1 MPNPT
6 PERSTLLRKWTL
18 RYVVTLC
25 AGLIAIGAVSVLW
38 QREAALHQRLNALQA
53 FGEAAAA
60 HVSDGHGGIV
70 VPDRLYEWID
80 GTQRQ
85 YGIPGQFG
93 FTVFDRDGRRL
104 FYKSAPVE
112 DGAVRQADDAGG
124 ALRRQPA
131 AGEQTGGGGQTGGSG
146 AVRQADGRAA
156 DGGAGGATRTGPDSG
171 AAPGPAGVDAV
182 FATPPP
188 LLGASSVR
196 TQGRLYAVTVPVAS
210 ATGVAGTIA
219 ISYSKAALT
228 DVHPQYGL
236 IGGLLAL
243 AGLLGWLIIYLLLRR
258 VTRPL
263 HEVAAAL
270 RQVEQGDYKL
280 ALQERP
286 VEREIHALYASCEAM
301 ARRLEQLERLRTE
314 LLAGVTH
321 DLKTPVTSIHG
332 LIQAVRDEV
341 VSGPEASE
349 FLDISLKETVR
360 LQHMIADLLDFHAF
374 ASGRM
379 KLNAEPFDLG
389 KLLKESVY
397 QWGLLHQDDAL
408 ELHLDLPEAACMAR
422 GDADR
427 VQQILVN
434 LLDNGCQALNG
445 HGAITVKLQH
455 DGGADWEVL
464 VSDTGHGIPAHEQ
477 PNIFESYFRGESK
490 KLAVRGLG
498 LGLTFSRLLANAMG
512 GRLQLKMSSPL
523 GTTFQIF
530 VPQAG
535 NNAPSNSPS

>member
-6 PERSTLLRKWTL
+6 PRRNTLLRQWTL
-18 RYVVTLC
+18 RYVITLC
-25 AGLIAIGAVSVLW
+25 AGLAAIGALSVMW
-38 QREAALHQRLNALQA
+38 QREATLHQRLNALLA

-60 HVSDGHGGIV
+60 HVAGEHGGIV
-70 VPDRLYEWID
+70 IPDRLYEWID

-104 FYKSAPVE
+104 FYKPAPQE
-112 DGAVRQADDAGG
+112 QGEPQAGSPERRAPGG
-124 ALRRQPA
+124 
-131 AGEQTGGGGQTGGSG
+131 
-146 AVRQADGRAA
+146 
-156 DGGAGGATRTGPDSG
+156 DGGAGQAPGADADGGPLP
-171 AAPGPAGVDAV
+171 PGPASGTPAGGSAAGDGAAAAGTDAV

-188 LLGASSVR
+188 LRDASSV
-196 TQGRLYAVTVPVAS
+196 QAAGRQYAVTVPVTS
-210 ATGVAGTIA
+210 AAGVAGTVA
-219 ISYSKAALT
+219 ISYSKSALT
-228 DVHPQYGL
+228 DIQQQYGL
-236 IGGLLAL
+236 IGGLLLL

-258 VTRPL
+258 VTRPI
-263 HEVAAAL
+263 HEVAKAL

-280 ALQERP
+280 ALQEHP
-286 VEREIHALYASCEAM
+286 KEQEIHALYASCKAM

-341 VSGPEASE
+341 VTGAEASE

-379 KLNAEPFDLG
+379 KLQVDRFDLG

-397 QWGLLHQDDAL
+397 QWGLLHQEEPL
-408 ELHLDLPEAACMAR
+408 ELRLDLPETICMAN
-422 GDADR
+422 GDANR
-427 VQQILVN
+427 LQQILVN
-434 LLDNGCQALNG
+434 LLDNSKQALHEQG
-445 HGAITVKLQH
+445 TITVTLQESAAAEWEIQVID
-455 DGGADWEVL
+455 DGR
-464 VSDTGHGIPAHEQ
+464 GIPAHEQ
-477 PNIFESYFRGESK
+477 PNIFESYFRGEQK
-490 KLAVRGLG
+490 QLAVRGLG

-512 GRLQLKMSSPL
+512 GRLELKASSPL

-530 VPQAG
+530 VPRA
-535 NNAPSNSPS
+535 APTAP